1 MAKYQLPN
9 NKVLTVPDDLPPDNR
24 AQIAAIVKRDYGIDI
39 DETTVLGQAYE
50 TLKGIPR
57 AAFNQAI
64 GVPLGAA
71 SLFDIGNDSDFVQG
85 LQQYKDYVNT
95 ESYLAGDPAYRDKW
109 LTKFGEGLGSFVPFL
124 GAAKLGQV
132 ARIRGIGG
140 TSIAT
145 NPTFTIPAAIAV
157 PSGISQQADRVDQS
171 RALGEDVG
179 GVAETFAEL
188 GGGVVG
194 LTEILPIFSLFKRVP
209 KNRVNYPTI
218 SKRIS
223 SALKSGGQEGL
234 QEVGATLAQDF
245 IARGLYSDKLP
256 IGDSILDEFTIGGAV
271 GALADLGVNAMSG
284 RSIRRQYLRDDEA
297 NARRN
302 KVSVVEK
309 GKFKK
314 AIDQGELEVISDI
327 PQPSVIAPEQRLELV
342 KEGNLFS
349 IVDKNNAQEP
359 LIEQF
364 NNETDAIV
372 SLREMQNNSRVKE
385 LENEIDN
392 DTYSLGLQ
400 DSSTATE
407 IGMTINDKPTT
418 TVDLQT
424 LVLSDSNL
432 KKQRENLFA
441 KDKLKDGLVKS
452 DQREMKLTGIE
463 KQAFSL
469 MKDAPVTISNIQQ
482 KFKVGFNPTVKS
494 LNSLISKGLVEK
506 DTSSNL
512 TTTYKKK
519 ENISYTPEIRS
530 RKANHL
536 SKIKDYLKTKNIGLK
551 SSYTMPEIKKVLN
564 NKDYQELLTD
574 KANAAFTESES
585 AGEPSI
591 RADKENVNVN
601 LKYIKDIAASKNI
614 QLDFKDPA
622 VRFAARQWTGT
633 PNITQKTNRGVKELF
648 LARLHSLPK
657 FNNLTKFP
665 DFRPRQYSA
674 QDVANFVAVS
684 ASQNTKFSV
693 KDLLKEGVTANNKA
707 ATEQFVNDLV
717 TSGRA
722 EKVEGTDKYT
732 IRPNFQKEINKKVE
746 GSNETI
752 QEFRSR
758 LEEEGKLSPQD
769 INSAVEKETKRQAK
783 ALPPVETN
791 KKIINLKEAAE
802 LGRTNKFAVEL
813 RKILK
818 KMGLAETGVIVSDD
832 ILSTTNLV
840 ATKDG
845 KIKFDPSATRATKE
859 LGAVEGEYDR
869 ETDIIFLSLNAVN
882 PNGTASQEQI
892 LERLTRVLDHEA
904 IHAFRE
910 KDLITESE
918 YQYLSKR
925 VKTKKV
931 PVKYDSRFKGKT
943 FYQRA
948 VEINTNNNDPRFIS
962 KTEAQ
967 KEDYFTEEA
976 IAEMF
981 RARNTKPELAPKEK
995 GILRKIAEFFKSMG
1009 RAMRI
1014 SGFKR
1019 VSDIFNDIESGIVG
1033 ARERGEIRTLREL
1046 DKIGLPAFS
1055 RTPTTDDDIQSS
1067 LERLRQRMQ
1076 DRKPLNPQQ
1085 QSIQDQ
1091 LDKLEQELRELQ
1103 SEFDSDV
1110 NFITG
1115 EPRQV
1120 LSSKIFKLEN
1130 QIASLKNQQVEAGKE
1145 PTPPE
1150 DFPLFSRGKR
1160 FANDSNTT
1168 ANKQL
1173 KEATEKAVEI
1183 VKQTP
1188 RGDVP
1193 YYNVNASDVALKS
1206 AIDFNEDATAKTP
1219 PTDLPKYSRGAVPP
1233 ELAESVART
1242 GVAPSKE
1249 KKSLGATLL
1258 DVASSP
1264 IENIKELFSGTRKSI
1279 VDRYSDL
1286 EKKGI
1291 RGSEEN
1297 EEVRLNN
1304 LTADTRTISAIRI
1317 IDQARSLFRQT
1328 LTTGFI
1334 TDKIDGLPSLPKAMA
1349 LEISTR
1355 YNDFIEGNTGTG
1367 GLMQILAPLYADPAV
1382 DKEAVFGLY
1391 AKVKRVKQMQDNGKI
1406 IDSPVTEKDLESLRI
1421 IEKNYPEVVEAYENY
1436 QLWNNKLIDLAK
1448 SKGLLDAELADM
1460 WKEHSSYYPF
1470 YRDMVDDSGLAAPTI
1485 GGGYL
1490 TGNPLNIKMEGSKE
1504 AINVNPVEAIAR
1516 NSLSILTAS
1525 LKNDGKAKLI
1535 RDLISLNEARILDTP
1550 EKIKNAKNQVPI
1562 FENGEKKLYEVKEIA
1577 FFEALDS
1584 VGSNSLNAITRFVS
1598 MPSRLLRETVTR
1610 DPGFVV
1616 VNLLRDT
1623 LSATVTSGAPLGRE
1637 GFIPVISTVKN
1648 MFRDI
1653 SELEK
1658 FGIIGGYDFQADEG
1672 GVVDLMERA
1681 RRQQGLSADNG
1692 LSVKNGFFKIWDGLG
1707 GLTTKSDGATRY
1719 AVYEAVYNNMKKRGF
1734 NEAQAQSEA
1743 AYQAL
1748 EIINF
1753 GRRGS
1758 SPLFRVITAAIPFL
1772 NARIQG
1778 LDVLYRSASGQY
1790 SAVEKLGE
1798 GETLADVKN
1807 RIQRTMALRA
1817 SMLAAI
1823 TAIYYLLVSDTEE
1836 YKGVKREV
1844 RDDNWI
1850 IPLPFD
1856 LPPMKL
1862 PIPFEIGALFKV
1874 VPERLLDLAMG
1885 ADAVEK
1891 SPGKSL
1897 KRQLGASFNVPLVTS
1912 GDIGIQAIKPL
1923 FEAIQ
1928 NRNSFTDSAIVPY
1941 FEERKDAYLQS
1952 RDSTSQIANGIGR
1965 AFNISPLKVEHV
1977 LTGYTG
1983 SLGGYVLSV
1992 IDAFTRTVTGEPL
2005 MPVDLNDIP
2014 VLRRLFFDIDKA
2026 GGLQQQFYEL
2036 NEEVQRAVAS
2046 MNSLRED
2053 KRFDELAAYRENNKG
2068 VLNVRGQVNAINRYM
2083 TNWRR
2088 RRNTL
2093 LGRTDIS
2100 LSLKSDMLRNM
2111 EIERDKR
2118 LAILPA
2124 LKERADSGMLD

>member
-9 NKVLTVPDDLPPDNR
+9 NKVLTVPDDLPPDNK

-57 AAFNQAI
+57 GAFNTAI

-109 LTKFGEGLGSFVPFL
+109 LTKFGEGLGSFAPFL

-140 TSIAT
+140 TSIAS
-145 NPTFTIPAAIAV
+145 PTFTIPAAIAV
-157 PSGISQQADRVDQS
+157 PSGISQQADRVDAS

-209 KNRVNYPTI
+209 KNTVNYPTI

-223 SALKSGGQEGL
+223 SALKSGGAEGF
-234 QEVGATLAQDF
+234 QEVSAGIAQDL

-256 IGDSILDEFTIGGAV
+256 IGESLLDEFTIGGAV

-302 KVSVVEK
+302 KVSVVEE

-372 SLREMQNNSRVKE
+372 SLREMQNNSRVKK
-385 LENEIDN
+385 LENKIDN

-418 TVDLQT
+418 TVDLQA

-432 KKQRENLFA
+432 KKQRKNLFS
-441 KDKLKDGLVKS
+441 KDKLEDGLVKS
-452 DQREMKLTGIE
+452 DAADVDFI
-463 KQAFSL
+463 
-469 MKDAPVTISNIQQ
+469 
-482 KFKVGFNPTVKS
+482 
-494 LNSLISKGLVEK
+494 
-506 DTSSNL
+506 
-512 TTTYKKK
+512 
-519 ENISYTPEIRS
+519 PEIRS

-551 SSYTMPEIKKVLN
+551 ASYTMPEIKKILN

-574 KANAAFTESES
+574 KADAAFTESEN

-601 LKYIKDIAASKNI
+601 LQYIKDIAASKNI

-657 FNNLTKFP
+657 FNNITKFP

-722 EKVEGTDKYT
+722 EKVEGTDKYR
-732 IRPNFQKEINKKVE
+732 IRPNFQKEIDKRAE

-931 PVKYDSRFKGKT
+931 PIKYDSRFKGKT

-948 VEINTNNNDPRFIS
+948 VEINTNNNDPRFIR

-967 KEDYFTEEA
+967 KEDHFTEEA

-1033 ARERGEIRTLREL
+1033 ARKRGEIRTLREL
-1046 DKIGLPAFS
+1046 DKRGLPAFS

-1091 LDKLEQELRELQ
+1091 IDKLEQELRDLQ

-1110 NFITG
+1110 NFITDKT
-1115 EPRQV
+1115 RQV
-1120 LSSKIFKLEN
+1120 LGRKIFRLEN
-1130 QIASLKNQQVEAGKE
+1130 QIATLKDQQVEAGKE

-1160 FANDSNTT
+1160 FADDSNTT

-1258 DVASSP
+1258 DAASNP
-1264 IENIKELFSGTRKSI
+1264 IENIQELFGLTRKNI
-1279 VDRYSDL
+1279 IDRYSDV
-1286 EKKGI
+1286 EKRIIK
-1291 RGSEEN
+1291 GSEEN
-1297 EEVRLNN
+1297 EEVRFANDDA
-1304 LTADTRTISAIRI
+1304 TTSTIASIRLG
-1317 IDQARSLFRQT
+1317 DQARSLFRQM
-1328 LTTGFI
+1328 LTTGYI
-1334 TDKIDGLPSLPKAMA
+1334 TDEIDGLPSVPKAMA

-1470 YRDMVDDSGLAAPTI
+1470 YRTMVDDSGLAAPTI

-1535 RDLISLNEARILDTP
+1535 RDLINLKEARILDTP
-1550 EKIKNAKNQVPI
+1550 EKIKNAKNQVPV
-1562 FENGEKKLYEVKEIA
+1562 FENGEKKLYEVDDIA
-1577 FFEALDS
+1577 LLEALDS
-1584 VGSNSLNAITRFVS
+1584 LGSNSLNGITKFLA

-1610 DPGFVV
+1610 DPGFVI

-1637 GFIPVISTVKN
+1637 GFIPVISTFNN

-1681 RRQQGLSADNG
+1681 RRKQGLSADNG
-1692 LSVKNGFFKIWDGLG
+1692 LSAQNLFYKLWDGLG
-1707 GLTTKSDGATRY
+1707 SLTTKSDGATRY
-1719 AVYEAVYNNMKKRGF
+1719 AVYEAVYNDMKKRGF
-1734 NEAQAQSEA
+1734 SEARAQSEA
-1743 AYQAL
+1743 AFQGL

-1753 GRRGS
+1753 GRRGA
-1758 SPLFRVITAAIPFL
+1758 SPLFRAITAAIPFL

-1778 LDVLYRSASGQY
+1778 LDVLYRAGSGQY

-1807 RIQRTMALRA
+1807 RIQRTMILRA
-1817 SMLAAI
+1817 SALAAV

-1874 VPERLLDLAMG
+1874 LPERLLDLAMG

-1897 KRQLGASFNVPLVTS
+1897 YRQLGTSLNVPIIS
-1912 GDIGIQAIKPL
+1912 GDVGIQAIKPL
-1923 FEAIQ
+1923 VEAIN

-1952 RDSTSQIANGIGR
+1952 RDSTSQLANAIGR

-2083 TNWRR
+2083 SNWRK
-2088 RRNTL
+2088 RRNRL

-2100 LSLKSDMLRNM
+2100 LSLKSDMLREM